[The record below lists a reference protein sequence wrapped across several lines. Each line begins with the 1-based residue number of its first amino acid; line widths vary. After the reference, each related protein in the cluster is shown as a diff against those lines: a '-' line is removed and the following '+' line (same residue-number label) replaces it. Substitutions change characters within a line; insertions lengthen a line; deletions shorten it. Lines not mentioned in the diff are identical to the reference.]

1 MAKRKRSVA
10 ARRKAAAPP
19 QLFPVNAVWCAPKR
33 LGGID
38 STQTCMCDDGH
49 EYVVKLDVPDRFA
62 AHNDWFCSSLAR
74 RVGLPGPAFN
84 PVRHTDGRVWF
95 GSQWIAGEIP
105 DWWLHVSSGG
115 IPFAVL
121 ADDWARI
128 YAFDLFINNT
138 DRHLRNFMVINTGG
152 TYTLHALDYGRA
164 WLHNGMPIPAL
175 PLPPLCKTV
184 LSHRVIRATLNTL
197 FSIPAATQVLDAIGR
212 FNFKKLEEYCMIKT
226 KTG

>member
-1 MAKRKRSVA
+1 
-10 ARRKAAAPP
+10 
-19 QLFPVNAVWCAPKR
+19 
-33 LGGID
+33 
-38 STQTCMCDDGH
+38 MCDDGH

-184 LSHRVIRATLNTL
+184 LAHRVIRATLNTL
-197 FSIPAATQVLDAIGR
+197 FSIPAATQVLDAIGAVQLQEIR
-212 FNFKKLEEYCMIKT
+212 RILYDQDENWLT
-226 KTG
+226 KAEKHALIN